1 MSENDL
7 MFMPDSMIA
16 GMLMHI
22 SSEVH
27 HSHRALVDEARR
39 RLALSHELNRIAQQQ
54 RWIPVSEAH
63 PPANEIVL
71 VCIGSASRIMM
82 CSIDMSGAWAGYL
95 PTHWMPLPAPPN
107 HFGDATEK
115 EALL

>member
-27 HSHRALVDEARR
+27 HSHRAIVDEARR
-39 RLALSHELNRIAQQQ
+39 RLALSHES
-54 RWIPVSEAH
+54 RWIPVEERLPEQDGH
-63 PPANEIVL
+63 YL
-71 VCIGSASRIMM
+71 VMHLIGPVFCEFDLR
-82 CSIDMSGAWAGYL
+82 DQWFGL
-95 PTHWMPLPAPPN
+95 PVTHWMPMPKPPKREVQ
-107 HFGDATEK
+107 G
-115 EALL
+115 

>member
-22 SSEVH
+22 SSEIH

-39 RLALSHELNRIAQQQ
+39 RLALSHES
-54 RWIPVSEAH
+54 RWIPVEERLPEADVYVV
-63 PPANEIVL
+63 VL
-71 VCIGSASRIMM
+71 HQNGLFNITFILKYTTE
-82 CSIDMSGAWAGYL
+82 WATISKV
-95 PTHWMPLPAPPN
+95 THWMPLPELP
-107 HFGDATEK
+107 K
-115 EALL
+115 EVQG

>member
-22 SSEVH
+22 SLEMH
-27 HSHRALVDEARR
+27 HNHRALIDEARR
-39 RLALSHELNRIAQQQ
+39 RLAVRHELNRIAQQQ

-63 PPANEIVL
+63 PPANKMVL
-71 VCIGSASRIMM
+71 VHISEWRDLSVSCIDPFGIWR
-82 CSIDMSGAWAGYL
+82 GYL
-95 PTHWMPLPAPPN
+95 PTHWMPLPEPPKR
-107 HFGDATEK
+107 EVQP
-115 EALL
+115 